1 MGGSAYLLVEINHER
16 ALLGGWVQHSG
27 APAGRSRGSALL
39 YREVCWSGRQLLG
52 GEALILG
59 RRAGQG
65 ALAAGAAPQRGGPS
79 STDEGRSFTEH
90 GRSQRSTTHWGRKTA
105 QGPGPTAP
113 GPCVQPRLT
122 APTPVAPGSIGLGG
136 SLLPSPELARAA
148 AGSCRE
154 SPLTPRGRG
163 CPPSHCQSPW
173 LHQGW
178 QRAGG
183 AGPGH
188 TTLGGKPTKGLR
200 HREVQSLAPRGVR
213 EGASN
218 FCTLVPEAHSCPPAT
233 PLCSP
238 GSTALW
244 HWGSGWTDQREAWPA
259 GSPEGWLTCFQ
270 ARWPWCKAPSRWV
283 FREPCRGARI
293 YKYDLQVVGFLRGL
307 QLPPFYLLGSRRT
320 AFLPLLIY
328 ERF

>member
-39 YREVCWSGRQLLG
+39 YGEVCWSGRQLLG

-113 GPCVQPRLT
+113 GPGAQPRLT
-122 APTPVAPGSIGLGG
+122 APTPVAPGSTGLGG

-154 SPLTPRGRG
+154 SSLTPRGRG

-188 TTLGGKPTKGLR
+188 TTLGGKRTKGLR
-200 HREVQSLAPRGVR
+200 HREAVPCSTRGQGGSIKSL
-213 EGASN
+213 
-218 FCTLVPEAHSCPPAT
+218 H
-233 PLCSP
+233 P
-238 GSTALW
+238 GSRSPLMPARHAPVLSWKHW

-259 GSPEGWLTCFQ
+259 GSPESWLTCFQ
-270 ARWPWCKAPSRWV
+270 ARWLWCKARSRWV
-283 FREPCRGARI
+283 FREPCRGARV
-293 YKYDLQVVGFLRGL
+293 YKYDLQVVGFLRGF

>member
-39 YREVCWSGRQLLG
+39 YGEVCWSGRQLLG

-113 GPCVQPRLT
+113 SAQPRLT
-122 APTPVAPGSIGLGG
+122 APTPVAPGSTGLGG

-200 HREVQSLAPRGVR
+200 HREVVPCSTRGQGGSIKFSAPWFQKPTHARPPSPCAPLEALCSGTGVQGGQIRERLGLQEVQRAGSHASRPDGSGVRLAPGGSSGNPVMMQ
-213 EGASN
+213 
-218 FCTLVPEAHSCPPAT
+218 
-233 PLCSP
+233 
-238 GSTALW
+238 GSTNM
-244 HWGSGWTDQREAWPA
+244 TYR
-259 GSPEGWLTCFQ
+259 
-270 ARWPWCKAPSRWV
+270 
-283 FREPCRGARI
+283 
-293 YKYDLQVVGFLRGL
+293 
-307 QLPPFYLLGSRRT
+307 
-320 AFLPLLIY
+320 
-328 ERF
+328 